1 MSRQSKQELLDA
13 ISDQFRASQNWSDAF
28 DDIAAEILGINRTD
42 MRVIDIV
49 TRKER
54 PSGLI
59 DAVTRRG
66 GATAGEVAKEAGLTT
81 GGVTAAVDRLEKVG
95 YLKRVRDPD
104 DRRRVWL
111 EATPE
116 LWERTWEI
124 WGPLSDLW
132 QSRARNLSRDQL
144 EFILEFLADGNE
156 LMSGQIERVQAMRDK
171 K

>member
-13 ISDQFRASQNWSDAF
+13 IGDQFRAQQNWSDAF
-28 DDIAAEILGINRTD
+28 DEIASEILGLNRTD

-49 TRKER
+49 TRKGR
-54 PSGLI
+54 AS
-59 DAVTRRG
+59 
-66 GATAGEVAKEAGLTT
+66 AGEVAKEAALTT
-81 GGVTAAVDRLEKVG
+81 GGVTAVVDRLEKVG

-116 LWERTWEI
+116 LYEKSWEI
-124 WGPLSDLW
+124 WGPMSDLW
-132 QSRARNLSRDQL
+132 QSRAKKLSREQL
-144 EFILEFLADGNE
+144 EFILWFLAEGNE
-156 LMSGQIERVQAMRDK
+156 MMNGQIERVQALRDK

>member
-1 MSRQSKQELLDA
+1 MSRNSKQELLDA
-13 ISDQFRASQNWSDAF
+13 ISDQFRVSQNWSDAF
-28 DDIAAEILGINRTD
+28 DEIASEILGINRTD

-49 TRKER
+49 SRHAR
-54 PSGLI
+54 PQGI
-59 DAVTRRG
+59 ADAVTRQGRVS
-66 GATAGEVAKEAGLTT
+66 AGDVAKEAALTT
-81 GGVTAAVDRLEKVG
+81 GGVTAVVDRLEKIG
-95 YLKRVRDPD
+95 YLKRVRDAD

-111 EATPE
+111 EATPK
-116 LWERTWEI
+116 LWEKSWEI

-132 QSRARNLSRDQL
+132 QSRARNLSREQL

>member
-13 ISDQFRASQNWSDAF
+13 IGDQFRAQQNWSDAF
-28 DDIAAEILGINRTD
+28 DEIASEILGLNRTD

-49 TRKER
+49 TRKGR
-54 PSGLI
+54 AS
-59 DAVTRRG
+59 
-66 GATAGEVAKEAGLTT
+66 AGEVAKEAALTT
-81 GGVTAAVDRLEKVG
+81 GGVTAVVDRLEKVG

-116 LWERTWEI
+116 LYEKSWEI
-124 WGPLSDLW
+124 WGPMSDLW
-132 QSRARNLSRDQL
+132 QSRAKKLSREQL
-144 EFILEFLADGNE
+144 EFILWFLAEGNE
-156 LMSGQIERVQAMRDK
+156 MMSGQIERVQALRDK

>member
-13 ISDQFRASQNWSDAF
+13 IGDQFRSQQNWSDAF
-28 DDIAAEILGINRTD
+28 DEIASEILGLNRTD

-49 TRKER
+49 TRKGR
-54 PSGLI
+54 AS
-59 DAVTRRG
+59 
-66 GATAGEVAKEAGLTT
+66 AGEVAKEAALTT
-81 GGVTAAVDRLEKVG
+81 GGVTAVVDRLEKVG

-116 LWERTWEI
+116 LYEKSWEI
-124 WGPLSDLW
+124 WGPMSDLW
-132 QSRARNLSRDQL
+132 QSRAKKLSREQL
-144 EFILEFLADGNE
+144 EFILWFLAEGNE
-156 LMSGQIERVQAMRDK
+156 MMSGQIERVQALRDK

>member
-28 DDIAAEILGINRTD
+28 DDIASEILGINRTD

-49 TRKER
+49 TRKGR
-54 PSGLI
+54 
-59 DAVTRRG
+59 
-66 GATAGEVAKEAGLTT
+66 ATAGEVAKEAALTT
-81 GGVTAAVDRLEKVG
+81 GGVTAVVDRLEKVG

-116 LWERTWEI
+116 LYEKSWEI
-124 WGPLSDLW
+124 WGPLSEIW
-132 QSRARNLSRDQL
+132 QSRARNLSREQL

-156 LMSGQIERVQAMRDK
+156 LMSGQIERVQAMRDGK
-171 K
+171 

>member
-28 DDIAAEILGINRTD
+28 DEIASQILGLNRTD

-49 TRKER
+49 TRKGR
-54 PSGLI
+54 
-59 DAVTRRG
+59 
-66 GATAGEVAKEAGLTT
+66 ATAGEVAKEAALTT
-81 GGVTAAVDRLEKVG
+81 GGVTAVVDRLEKVG

-111 EATPE
+111 EGTPE
-116 LWERTWEI
+116 LFEKSWEI

-132 QSRARNLSRDQL
+132 QSRARDLSREQL
-144 EFILEFLADGNE
+144 EFVLEFLSEGNE
-156 LMSGQIERVQAMRDK
+156 MMSGQIERVQAMRDQK
-171 K
+171 

>member
-28 DDIAAEILGINRTD
+28 DEIASEILGLNRTD

-49 TRKER
+49 TRKGR
-54 PSGLI
+54 
-59 DAVTRRG
+59 
-66 GATAGEVAKEAGLTT
+66 ATAGEVAKEAALTT
-81 GGVTAAVDRLEKVG
+81 GGVTAVVDRVEKVG
-95 YLKRVRDPD
+95 YLRRVRDPD

-116 LWERTWEI
+116 LYEKSWEI

-132 QSRARNLSRDQL
+132 QSRARRISNEQL
-144 EFILEFLADGNE
+144 EFILWFLKEGNE
-156 LMSGQIERVQAMRDK
+156 MMSGQIERVQAMRDRE
-171 K
+171 

>member
-13 ISDQFRASQNWSDAF
+13 IGDQFRSQQNWSDAF
-28 DDIAAEILGINRTD
+28 DEIASEILGLNRTD

-49 TRKER
+49 TRKGR
-54 PSGLI
+54 AS
-59 DAVTRRG
+59 
-66 GATAGEVAKEAGLTT
+66 AGEVAKEAALTT
-81 GGVTAAVDRLEKVG
+81 GGVTAVVDRLEKVG

-116 LWERTWEI
+116 LYEKSWEI
-124 WGPLSDLW
+124 WGPMSDLW
-132 QSRARNLSRDQL
+132 QSRAKKLSREQL
-144 EFILEFLADGNE
+144 EFILWFLAEGNE
-156 LMSGQIERVQAMRDK
+156 MMNGQIERVQALRDK